1 MLVASP
7 KVMPGK
13 RRRPSDRMIPWISG
27 CRTNPWSKFSPIP
40 FPSSTLHFHDIF
52 WHVQAHL
59 HGHTMCLRNLMS
71 LVWSASLLKY
81 QVSQTRSHLW
91 HIFVGWAHR
100 FFSWAI
106 RMFADSSHPKFAAEF
121 QVFVSGLW
129 VFVPCFPRFFRC
141 FSMFFNWFCSQLN
154 PSVPSRVKFP
164 REFQGISG
172 RTWLRLRPRPR
183 WLPSMA
189 QPWVV
194 AAKWAW
200 RARDAQF
207 GLLDPWEFL
216 QENLVKYS
224 DVMGFNGTMNV
235 IFIDVLFP
243 LVGWLIE
250 GFEETPL
257 TGKWW

>member
-1 MLVASP
+1 
-7 KVMPGK
+7 MPGK
-13 RRRPSDRMIPWISG
+13 EGDPLIGW
-27 CRTNPWSKFSPIP
+27 
-40 FPSSTLHFHDIF
+40 FPEYRVAEQSLIQIQPNSLPLIDLAFHDIF

-100 FFSWAI
+100 FSPEQSACLLIQAI
-106 RMFADSSHPKFAAEF
+106 RNLLLNSRS
-121 QVFVSGLW
+121 LW
-129 VFVPCFPRFFRC
+129 VDFGCLFHVFPRFFRC

-172 RTWLRLRPRPR
+172 RTWLTLRPRPR